1 MSRSVDASKY
11 LIPTLKDDPAD
22 AEAIS
27 HRLLVRAGFVR
38 QVGSGLY
45 TYLPLGWRVL
55 QNTMGIIREEM
66 DTIGLEMLMPVL
78 QPAELWQTTDR
89 YDVDVLFKLEDSSG
103 KPYVLA
109 ITHEECVT
117 MHAAREI
124 RSYRELPQIWYHQQ
138 TKERDEPR
146 PRGGILRTREFIMK
160 DSYSFDR
167 DLDGLEESYAKH
179 RDVYVRI
186 FDRCGLETYA
196 VEADVGMM
204 GGHGGEE
211 FVAPSPNGEAD
222 LVRCSNCDYAANLE
236 VARSRP
242 RRPEFPPALGAP
254 EEVETPGAT
263 TIEGLA
269 EMLGDRPGGDGEG
282 DADRRRRRDGPRAR
296 ARRRPAARDE
306 DGAGAREDRTGR
318 PPPMRSATAFGADPG
333 SIGPVGTKVRV
344 IADESLREGQYVG
357 GANRT
362 GWHLRGVEAGRDYR
376 GRVPRPARGLRRRH
390 VRGVRRGDAHHR
402 AGDRGWP
409 HLQAG
414 DALLR
419 AARRHLPRRGGKGA
433 PHRHGLLRHRPG
445 PDRRRRP
452 SSRTTT
458 RRASIWPASLAP
470 FHVHMVVIGDEPT
483 SRSSAIARE
492 IQAELERAGLTVLF
506 DDRSSGPGAKFADA
520 ELIGCPVRVT
530 VGKRTATD
538 GSADV
543 QVRRGR
549 DQRPV
554 PVADVAA
561 AVHAA
566 LSEA

>member
-186 FDRCGLETYA
+186 FERCGLETYA

-211 FVAPSPNGEAD
+211 FLAPSPNGEAD

-254 EEVETPGAT
+254 EEVETPGAS

-269 EMLGDRPGGDGEG
+269 EMLAIDPAATAKAMPIVVGGEVVLALVRGD
-282 DADRRRRRDGPRAR
+282 DRLHEMKTERAIGTTY
-296 ARRRPAARDE
+296 RPATADEIRD
-306 DGAGAREDRTGR
+306 
-318 PPPMRSATAFGADPG
+318 AFGADPG

-344 IADESLREGQYVG
+344 IADESLREGQFVG

-362 GWHLRGVEAGRDYR
+362 GWHLRGVEAGRDYAADFR
-376 GRVPRPARGLRRRH
+376 DLREVAAGDTCAVCGEGTLTIEPAIEVGHIFKLGTRYSVPLGATYLDEAGKEHPIVMGSYGIGPAR
-390 VRGVRRGDAHHR
+390 VAASAVEQHHDE
-402 AGDRGWP
+402 AG
-409 HLQAG
+409 
-414 DALLR
+414 
-419 AARRHLPRRGGKGA
+419 
-433 PHRHGLLRHRPG
+433 
-445 PDRRRRP
+445 
-452 SSRTTT
+452 
-458 RRASIWPASLAP
+458 IVWPASLAP
-470 FHVHMVVIGDEPT
+470 FQVHMVVIGSADEQQFG
-483 SRSSAIARE
+483 IARE
-492 IQAELERAGLTVLF
+492 IQAELERDGLTVLF

-530 VGKRTATD
+530 VGKRTAAE

-543 QVRRGR
+543 QIRRGR

-554 PVADVAA
+554 AVVDVSA

-566 LSEA
+566 LAEA

>member
-27 HRLLVRAGFVR
+27 HRLLVRGGFVR

-89 YDVDVLFKLEDSSG
+89 YDIDVLFKLEDSSG

-179 RDVYVRI
+179 RDVYIRI

-242 RRPEFPPALGAP
+242 RRPELPPALDAP
-254 EEVETPGAT
+254 ERGRDAGRDDHRGPG
-263 TIEGLA
+263 
-269 EMLGDRPGGDGEG
+269 R
-282 DADRRRRRDGPRAR
+282 DARRSTRRRRR
-296 ARRRPAARDE
+296 RRCRSSSAAR
-306 DGAGAREDRTGR
+306 
-318 PPPMRSATAFGADPG
+318 
-333 SIGPVGTKVRV
+333 
-344 IADESLREGQYVG
+344 
-357 GANRT
+357 
-362 GWHLRGVEAGRDYR
+362 WC
-376 GRVPRPARGLRRRH
+376 
-390 VRGVRRGDAHHR
+390 
-402 AGDRGWP
+402 
-409 HLQAG
+409 
-414 DALLR
+414 
-419 AARRHLPRRGGKGA
+419 
-433 PHRHGLLRHRPG
+433 
-445 PDRRRRP
+445 
-452 SSRTTT
+452 
-458 RRASIWPASLAP
+458 
-470 FHVHMVVIGDEPT
+470 
-483 SRSSAIARE
+483 SRSCAA
-492 IQAELERAGLTVLF
+492 TT
-506 DDRSSGPGAKFADA
+506 
-520 ELIGCPVRVT
+520 GCTR
-530 VGKRTATD
+530 
-538 GSADV
+538 
-543 QVRRGR
+543 
-549 DQRPV
+549 
-554 PVADVAA
+554 
-561 AVHAA
+561 
-566 LSEA
+566 